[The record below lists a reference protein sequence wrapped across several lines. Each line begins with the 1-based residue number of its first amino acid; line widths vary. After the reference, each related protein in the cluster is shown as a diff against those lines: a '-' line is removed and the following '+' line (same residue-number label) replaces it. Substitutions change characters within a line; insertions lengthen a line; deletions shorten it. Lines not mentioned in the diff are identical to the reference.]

1 MQEVHFL
8 LTCVAQKRLCLSFL
22 TFLPSAFS
30 KVMTE
35 RVVRVH
41 YFFCPRR
48 EGLTRLNAPF
58 HRTSGSLRW
67 LQKWT
72 GRRMKI
78 NHALLRN
85 SYEEAEEEGKISREI
100 LLENSGREWDV
111 PHAFCN
117 PISNHNSDFS
127 FTVSDLNHQLLLFP
141 KDNLIPVPVP
151 DRTKPYPIFYQEG
164 CQ

>member
-1 MQEVHFL
+1 
-8 LTCVAQKRLCLSFL
+8 
-22 TFLPSAFS
+22 
-30 KVMTE
+30 
-35 RVVRVH
+35 
-41 YFFCPRR
+41 
-48 EGLTRLNAPF
+48 
-58 HRTSGSLRW
+58 
-67 LQKWT
+67 
-72 GRRMKI
+72 MKI

-117 PISNHNSDFS
+117 PISNHNSDFC

-151 DRTKPYPIFYQEG
+151 DGTKLYPIFYQKG